1 MPQAPTGPAHPSPPG
16 AASPDTPAS
25 PTSPATIPVMQQ
37 HTEERADPAT
47 DAVRTDRGLEMVNAG
62 SGNSLGDGR
71 TAGGDARAL
80 HRPAEDGSEPGA

>member
-1 MPQAPTGPAHPSPPG
+1 MTQAPTDPAHRSPPG
-16 AASPDTPAS
+16 AASTDTPTS
-25 PTSPATIPVMQQ
+25 PTSPAMPPVMQQ
-37 HTEERADPAT
+37 HTEDRADPAT

>member
-1 MPQAPTGPAHPSPPG
+1 MP
-16 AASPDTPAS
+16 
-25 PTSPATIPVMQQ
+25 PVMQQ
-37 HTEERADPAT
+37 HTEDRADPAT

-80 HRPAEDGSEPGA
+80 HRPAEDGSESGA

>member
-16 AASPDTPAS
+16 AASLDTPAS

>member
-1 MPQAPTGPAHPSPPG
+1 MTQAPTGPAHRSPPG
-16 AASPDTPAS
+16 AASTDTPTS
-25 PTSPATIPVMQQ
+25 PTSPAMPPVMQQ
-37 HTEERADPAT
+37 HTEDRADPAT

-80 HRPAEDGSEPGA
+80 HRPAEDGSESGA